1 MISYFGYAM
10 INVKICGV
18 RTCDHA
24 LTAVDAGADMIGLV
38 FAPSRRRIDP
48 ADAAVIAEAV
58 RAAADDRRRLV
69 SLIGVFVNEDVT
81 RIREIAALCS
91 LDGIQ
96 LSGDEPVA
104 YATDL
109 APFLVIKAIRFDNS
123 AHERDWLNEEWAHV
137 RLLVDAHVPGSYG
150 GAGVVADW
158 DRAADLARQRP
169 LLLAGGLT
177 PENVAAAI
185 QRVRPW
191 GVDVSSGVESN
202 GVKDHQKIRAF
213 VAAARAAV

>member
-1 MISYFGYAM
+1 M

-18 RTCDHA
+18 RTRDHA

-38 FAPSRRRIDP
+38 FAPSRRRIEPD
-48 ADAAVIAEAV
+48 DAAVIAAAV
-58 RAAADDRRRLV
+58 RTAADDRRRQV
-69 SLIGVFVNEDVT
+69 SLIGVFVNDDVT
-81 RIREIAALCS
+81 RIRKIATLCG

-104 YATDL
+104 YAADL

-123 AHERDWLNEEWAHV
+123 AHERDWLSEDQAHV

-158 DRAADLARQRP
+158 DRAADLARRRP

-177 PENVAAAI
+177 PANVAEAI
-185 QRVRPW
+185 RYVRPW

-213 VAAARAAV
+213 VAAARAAAQ

>member
-1 MISYFGYAM
+1 M

-18 RTCDHA
+18 RTRDHA

-38 FAPSRRRIDP
+38 FAPSRRRINPD
-48 ADAAVIAEAV
+48 DAAVIAAAV
-58 RAAADDRRRLV
+58 RTAADDRRRQV
-69 SLIGVFVNEDVT
+69 SLIGVFVNDDVT
-81 RIREIAALCS
+81 RIRKIATLCG

-104 YATDL
+104 YAADL

-123 AHERDWLNEEWAHV
+123 AHERDWLSEDRAHV

-158 DRAADLARQRP
+158 DRAADLARRRP

-177 PENVAAAI
+177 PANVAEAI
-185 QRVRPW
+185 RYVRPW

-213 VAAARAAV
+213 VAAARAAAQ